1 MLGLLAS
8 TTIQEIQAG
17 ARKGDLKKFC
27 WDCRNFLIE
36 SIIQIRQRFDMDT
49 EAHEVVQCISPAKAA
64 VRIPP
69 TLAHIFQKLPYL
81 ADILDVNKLDQE
93 WKEHSLEKK
102 I

>member
-1 MLGLLAS
+1 
-8 TTIQEIQAG
+8 
-17 ARKGDLKKFC
+17 
-27 WDCRNFLIE
+27 
-36 SIIQIRQRFDMDT
+36 MDT

-81 ADILDVNKLDQE
+81 ADILDVKKLDQE